1 MKKLII
7 MGMAAAFAWIRPAA
21 AQPPEPILPEPEAKV
36 EFRPDTILR
45 HTQPGFTLP
54 DSLAHLSPWRP
65 DYQYHPEVRTTPKI
79 SMSSI
84 VEIQRENLPS
94 RVTVIDNNTLRLGPH
109 FTVSNG
115 QAWNWSPFPDAYLDA
130 RTLSFPMR

>member
-1 MKKLII
+1 MKKQIL
-7 MGMAAAFAWIRPAA
+7 MMVVALGLGLAAG
-21 AQPPEPILPEPEAKV
+21 AQEPITTALLEAEKRV
-36 EFRPDTILR
+36 EFKPDTILR
-45 HTQPGFTLP
+45 HTTQGFTLP
-54 DSLAHLSPWRP
+54 DSLAHMSPWRP
-65 DYQYHPEVRTTPKI
+65 EYQTMSPVRTQPKI
-79 SMSSI
+79 SMTSI

-109 FTVSNG
+109 FNVSNG